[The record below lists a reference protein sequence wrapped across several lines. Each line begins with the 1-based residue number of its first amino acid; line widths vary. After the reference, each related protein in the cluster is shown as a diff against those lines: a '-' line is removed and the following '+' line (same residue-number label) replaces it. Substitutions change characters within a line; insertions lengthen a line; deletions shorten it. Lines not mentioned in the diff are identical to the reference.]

1 MTTYGKKENPEMFL
15 SPNESDVNS
24 LVLERIHKSIV
35 DILKNQEFL
44 LQREDVIEDLR
55 EMVTTLYKTAEAEA
69 LAKEK
74 ETIIEL
80 LGKHSSLSMRQ
91 IQDDTGFPEDMVFKI
106 ISDMSTFKI
115 TQAGRFSLR

>member
-1 MTTYGKKENPEMFL
+1 MFL
-15 SPNESDVNS
+15 SAVDSDVNS
-24 LVLERIHKSIV
+24 LVLERIHKSIM

-69 LAKEK
+69 LAKER

-80 LGKHSSLSMRQ
+80 LGKHSSLSMSN
-91 IQDDTGFPEDMVFKI
+91 KI
-106 ISDMSTFKI
+106 KEVILN
-115 TQAGRFSLR
+115 SLNDQ

>member
-1 MTTYGKKENPEMFL
+1 MFL